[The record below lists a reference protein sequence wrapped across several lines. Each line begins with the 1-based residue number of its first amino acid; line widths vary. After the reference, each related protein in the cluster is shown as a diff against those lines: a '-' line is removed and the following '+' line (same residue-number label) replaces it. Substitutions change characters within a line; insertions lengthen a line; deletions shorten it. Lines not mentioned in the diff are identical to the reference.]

1 MTGFEGKEEKLPGVN
16 ESRRALN
23 FESACQWV
31 GLALLLAIIIAA
43 VLGIFSNGYFS
54 SANAVNSAQT
64 LRVNYERFGRLQTE
78 YKIELTAKKVTS
90 EQIIFRLGGDFN
102 TAFQQGSITPQP
114 DHMFSRDNALYLVY
128 DNVKAQEAF
137 PVWIYITPVQPGKR
151 VNTFGVNNEPALS
164 VWQFIY
170 P

>member
-31 GLALLLAIIIAA
+31 GLALLMAIIIAA

-78 YKIELTAKKVTS
+78 YKIELTAKTLPQS
-90 EQIIFRLGGDFN
+90 RLYSASAG
-102 TAFQQGSITPQP
+102 ILIPR
-114 DHMFSRDNALYLVY
+114 FSRAVLPRSLTICLVG
-128 DNVKAQEAF
+128 
-137 PVWIYITPVQPGKR
+137 ITR
-151 VNTFGVNNEPALS
+151 CIWFTTT
-164 VWQFIY
+164 
-170 P
+170 